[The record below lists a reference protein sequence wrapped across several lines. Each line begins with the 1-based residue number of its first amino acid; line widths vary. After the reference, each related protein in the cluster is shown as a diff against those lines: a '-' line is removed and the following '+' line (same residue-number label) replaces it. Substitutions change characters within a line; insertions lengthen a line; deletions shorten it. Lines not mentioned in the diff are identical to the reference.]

1 MSTLLVNTLVPVS
14 GDTIT
19 VSGSLLIEGEII
31 LGDSPTDSISFDG
44 KVSSSILPSGSNIF
58 DLGSSTLNWNNVYA
72 KNFIGTSSFA
82 SDAVSSS
89 YALTSSHTT
98 TADTVTANAQ
108 PNITSVG
115 NLTALQVNQI
125 VAIGVT
131 ASGTVNVAAFT
142 GDGSGLTNIT
152 ASVSTINTGVI
163 TSSLFISESLRATD
177 ITASGNIS
185 ASGTVFAD
193 NFQSAG
199 GDDTIS
205 FTDDLK
211 LVGNLTSSGNISS
224 SGVITAEGLLISDDA
239 TITDD
244 LIVNGDIDLEGNIDV
259 NGISN
264 LDVVDI
270 DGAVDMASTLTI
282 TSHITSSGN
291 ISSSNT
297 ILTKF
302 LQLPQATGGSGN
314 GAIHFGSITGDNG
327 LIYDDGDNLILGY
340 NDSDYLKINNT
351 SPEVQVVGDLRVFG
365 GSAGNITASGNI
377 TADGFVLPI
386 NVPASIDSNT
396 FTAHGNKIQMK
407 NQLQS
412 AIVDGSNQKF
422 TIINNKVT
430 EDSVIYSNFIFK
442 SNMMG
447 LSQSIIQCHADSGSF
462 NMVIHNESG
471 FAISNNT
478 PFTASF
484 VVM

>member
-44 KVSSSILPSGSNIF
+44 KVSSSIVPINSNTF
-58 DLGSSTLNWNNVYA
+58 NLGSPTSIWNNVYA
-72 KNFIGTSSFA
+72 RNFIGTSSLA
-82 SDAVSSS
+82 LNTISSS
-89 YALTSSHTT
+89 YALTSSHTN
-98 TADTVTANAQ
+98 TANIVTVNAQ

-115 NLTALQVNQI
+115 QLTSLQVGA
-125 VAIGVT
+125 VSAT
-131 ASGTVNVAAFT
+131 SLSSSGTVIANAFQ
-142 GDGSGLTNIT
+142 GDGSSLTNIS
-152 ASVSTINTGVI
+152 ASVSIITTGVI
-163 TSSLFISESLRATD
+163 TSSLFISESVRVTH

-199 GDDTIS
+199 GNGTIS
-205 FTDDLK
+205 FTDNLE
-211 LVGNLTSSGNISS
+211 LVGNLSASGNISS
-224 SGVITAEGLLISDDA
+224 SGNIKADSG
-239 TITDD
+239 
-244 LIVNGDIDLEGNIDV
+244 IVTTLSASGDI
-259 NGISN
+259 S
-264 LDVVDI
+264 
-270 DGAVDMASTLTI
+270 
-282 TSHITSSGN
+282 SSGN
-291 ISSSNT
+291 IIADSGIVTTLSASGDISSSGT
-297 ILTKF
+297 ILGTDIISSGSITASGDISSSGTVSAKF
-302 LQLPQATGGSGN
+302 LQITQANGGSDN
-314 GAIHFGSITGDNG
+314 GAIHFGSTTGDNG
-327 LIYDDGDNLILGY
+327 FIYDDGNSLLLGY
-340 NDSDYLKINNT
+340 EDTDRLQIGKT
-351 SPEVQVVGDLRVFG
+351 SPEVQVTGDLRVFG
-365 GSAGNITASGNI
+365 GSAGNITATGNI

-386 NVPASIDSNT
+386 NTPANIDSKD

-412 AIVDGSNQKF
+412 AIVDGSNQTF

-430 EDSVIYSNFIFK
+430 EDSVIYGNFIIK

-447 LSQSIIQCHADSGSF
+447 LSQSIIQCHVDSGSF
-462 NMVIHNESG
+462 DMVIHNESG